1 MREILF
7 RGKRICDDEWIE
19 GYFGRYHNG
28 ESDVACISI
37 LSNGFFGLSSYEVD
51 PETVGQYI
59 GLTDKNGNK
68 VFEGDVVRWK
78 ECDHWAPDDG
88 IVSGYVLYVDGQWL
102 IQRPNIRSY
111 LWRVHSLCEIIGN
124 IHDNP
129 ELIGGKR

>member
-19 GYFGRYHNG
+19 GFFGRYHNG

-37 LSNGFFGLSSYEVD
+37 RSNGFFGLSSYEVD
-51 PETVGQYI
+51 PETVGQYT

-68 VFEGDVVRWK
+68 IFEGDIVQNISERK
-78 ECDHWAPDDG
+78 KG
-88 IVSGYVLYVDGQWL
+88 IVQWFEEHAAFLIYCQSENTLYWL
-102 IQRPNIRSY
+102 YDNDFSN
-111 LWRVHSLCEIIGN
+111 LEVIGN

-129 ELIGGKR
+129 ELIGGGDE

>member
-59 GLTDKNGNK
+59 GLTDKNGVK
-68 VFEGDVVRWK
+68 IFEGDILKNTLDSSV
-78 ECDHWAPDDG
+78 A
-88 IVSGYVLYVDGQWL
+88 IVEWNEAHTAFTLKTRGTIYGFPRIGHEV
-102 IQRPNIRSY
+102 Y
-111 LWRVHSLCEIIGN
+111 LIIGN
-124 IHDNP
+124 IYDNP
-129 ELIGGKR
+129 ELIGGDE